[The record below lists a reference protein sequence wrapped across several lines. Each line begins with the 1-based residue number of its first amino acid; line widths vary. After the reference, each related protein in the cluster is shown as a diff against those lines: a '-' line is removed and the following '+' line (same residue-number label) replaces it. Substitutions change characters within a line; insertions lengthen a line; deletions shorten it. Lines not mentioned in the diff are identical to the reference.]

1 MISRRIA
8 RDRNKEFDPNLPVM
22 GRSGLIVFDSNH
34 QPAQRRCRKQ
44 PQTERTAQRMSDDE
58 QHPSR
63 IDDDPIPGHDILR
76 PEKLLSPV
84 VFASPHSGRCYPAD
98 FLEASKLDDKA
109 IRRSEDA
116 FVDEL
121 FASAVEF
128 GAPLLRAHFPR
139 AYVDVNREPYELDPD
154 MFHAALPGWVNTT
167 SPRVGAGLG
176 TVAKIVAGGA
186 EIYRGTLDFEEAV
199 RRIETHYKPYHAAL
213 QGLIDESIDSFGRC
227 LVIDCHSMPSMAL
240 PSANTSFGNPD
251 IVLGDCHGSSCVR
264 EITQIAE
271 QTLRDLGLSVQR
283 NKPYA
288 GGYTTR
294 HYARHHAGV
303 QTLQI
308 EINRALYM
316 DEVNICRL
324 QGFDRLAE
332 RMRLLIARL
341 SDAAP
346 ELLSPPLAAE

>member
-1 MISRRIA
+1 MTDDDIQ
-8 RDRNKEFDPNLPVM
+8 PNL
-22 GRSGLIVFDSNH
+22 S
-34 QPAQRRCRKQ
+34 
-44 PQTERTAQRMSDDE
+44 EDDL
-58 QHPSR
+58 
-63 IDDDPIPGHDILR
+63 IPGFDILG
-76 PEKLLSPV
+76 PETLTSPV
-84 VFASPHSGRCYPAD
+84 VFASPHSGRRYPAG
-98 FLEASKLDDKA
+98 FLEASKLDDRA

-116 FVDEL
+116 FVDDL
-121 FASAVEF
+121 FAAAVDY

-154 MFHAALPGWVNTT
+154 MFHSALPGWVNTT
-167 SPRVGAGLG
+167 SPRVNAGLG

-186 EIYRGTLDFEEAV
+186 EIYADTLDFDEAV

-213 QGLIDESIDSFGRC
+213 QGLIDDALSAFGRC

-264 EITQIAE
+264 EITHIAE
-271 QTLRDLGLSVQR
+271 RTLRDLGLSVQR

-294 HYARHHAGV
+294 HYAQHHMGV

-316 DEVNICRL
+316 DEVNIRRL
-324 QGFDRLAE
+324 PEFGRLAE
-332 RMRLLIARL
+332 RMRVLIAGL
-341 SDAAP
+341 SDLAP
-346 ELLSPPLAAE
+346 DVLAPPLAAE

>member
-1 MISRRIA
+1 MTGDELQPSDI
-8 RDRNKEFDPNLPVM
+8 DNDLTPGFD
-22 GRSGLIVFDSNH
+22 IV
-34 QPAQRRCRKQ
+34 
-44 PQTERTAQRMSDDE
+44 
-58 QHPSR
+58 
-63 IDDDPIPGHDILR
+63 R
-76 PEKLLSPV
+76 PDVLSSPV
-84 VFASPHSGRCYPAD
+84 VFASPHSGRRYPLA
-98 FLEASKLDDKA
+98 FLQASRLDRNA

-121 FASAVEF
+121 FAAATDF

-154 MFHAALPGWVNTT
+154 MFHSALPGWVNTT

-186 EIYRGTLDFEEAV
+186 EIYNCTLDFDDAV

-213 QGLIDESIDSFGRC
+213 QGLIDAALEKFGRC
-227 LVIDCHSMPSMAL
+227 LIIDCHSMPSMAL
-240 PSANTSFGNPD
+240 PSANTTFGNPD

-264 EITQIAE
+264 EITHIAE

-288 GGYTTR
+288 GGFTTR

-316 DEVNICRL
+316 DEVNIRRL
-324 QGFDRLAE
+324 PEFDRLAE

-341 SDAAP
+341 SDLAP
-346 ELLSPPLAAE
+346 DVLAPPLAAE

>member
-1 MISRRIA
+1 MSGDDIQPSH
-8 RDRNKEFDPNLPVM
+8 FDDALTP
-22 GRSGLIVFDSNH
+22 GFDI
-34 QPAQRRCRKQ
+34 QR
-44 PQTERTAQRMSDDE
+44 PDVL
-58 QHPSR
+58 
-63 IDDDPIPGHDILR
+63 G
-76 PEKLLSPV
+76 SPV
-84 VFASPHSGRCYPAD
+84 IFASPHSGRRYPVD
-98 FLEASKLDDKA
+98 FLKASRLDNRA

-121 FASAVEF
+121 FAAAPEF

-139 AYVDVNREPYELDPD
+139 AYVDVNREPYELDPG
-154 MFHAALPGWVNTT
+154 MFNAALPGWVNTT

-186 EIYRGTLDFEEAV
+186 EIYDRRLDFEDAV
-199 RRIETHYKPYHAAL
+199 QRIETHYKPYHAAL
-213 QGLIDESIDSFGRC
+213 QGLIDEALDAFGRC
-227 LVIDCHSMPSMAL
+227 LIVDCHSMPSMAL

-264 EITQIAE
+264 EITHIAE

-288 GGYTTR
+288 GGFTTR

-316 DEVNICRL
+316 DEVHIRRTA
-324 QGFDRLAE
+324 GFDRLAE

-341 SDAAP
+341 SDLASDVLA
-346 ELLSPPLAAE
+346 PPLAAE

>member
-1 MISRRIA
+1 MSG
-8 RDRNKEFDPNLPVM
+8 DDLKPSHFDDALTP
-22 GRSGLIVFDSNH
+22 GFDI
-34 QPAQRRCRKQ
+34 QR
-44 PQTERTAQRMSDDE
+44 PDVL
-58 QHPSR
+58 
-63 IDDDPIPGHDILR
+63 G
-76 PEKLLSPV
+76 SPV
-84 VFASPHSGRCYPAD
+84 IFASPHSGRRYPVD
-98 FLEASKLDDKA
+98 FLKATRLDRQA

-121 FASAVEF
+121 FAAAPEF

-186 EIYRGTLDFEEAV
+186 EIYDRRLDFEDAV
-199 RRIETHYKPYHAAL
+199 QRIETHYKPYHAAL
-213 QGLIDESIDSFGRC
+213 QGLIDEALDAFGRC
-227 LVIDCHSMPSMAL
+227 LIVDCHSMPSMAL

-264 EITQIAE
+264 EITHIAE

-288 GGYTTR
+288 GGFTTR

-316 DEVNICRL
+316 DEVHIRRTA
-324 QGFDRLAE
+324 GFDRLAE

-341 SDAAP
+341 SDLASDVLA
-346 ELLSPPLAAE
+346 PPLAAE